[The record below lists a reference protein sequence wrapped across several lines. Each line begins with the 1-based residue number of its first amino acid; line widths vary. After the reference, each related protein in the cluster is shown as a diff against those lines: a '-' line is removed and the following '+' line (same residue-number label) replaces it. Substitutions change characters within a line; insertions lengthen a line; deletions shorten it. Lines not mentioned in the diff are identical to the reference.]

1 MVFLMCACSTKYNPN
16 PQPYQEKQGGNC
28 GDKKPFGL
36 RPAFGSSLVQCVLH
50 ELVGGGYLRGCV
62 PGAHTGVGIA
72 VLAWFG
78 WKDVDRHF
86 MRVLKPPTRP
96 KPRRVVEYPGG
107 G

>member
-1 MVFLMCACSTKYNPN
+1 MYGVSTKYNPN
-16 PQPYQEKQGGNC
+16 PQSYQEKQGCNS
-28 GDKKPFGL
+28 GDKKPVKA
-36 RPAFGSSLVQCVLH
+36 RPAFGSRLVQCVLH
-50 ELVGGGYLRGCV
+50 ELVSGRYLWGCV
-62 PGAHTGVGIA
+62 PGTHTGVGIA

-78 WKDVDRHF
+78 RKDVDWHF